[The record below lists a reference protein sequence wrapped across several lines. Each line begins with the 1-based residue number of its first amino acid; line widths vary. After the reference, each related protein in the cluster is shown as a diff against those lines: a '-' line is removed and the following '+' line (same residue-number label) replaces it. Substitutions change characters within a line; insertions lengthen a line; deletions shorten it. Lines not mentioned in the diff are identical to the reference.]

1 MTTKE
6 TILVIY
12 ESPNGRDNW
21 RPLQANEVP
30 QWVLH
35 PDVMGHLV
43 AGEMCSD
50 PTRGEKGSNWYRA
63 ERTPEDAAMVR
74 RAQQRRDQRLA
85 RNRRLASR
93 IIQLSH

>member
-1 MTTKE
+1 MTTKQ

-12 ESPNGRDNW
+12 ESENGRNGW
-21 RPLQANEVP
+21 RPLQPSEVP

-35 PDVMGHLV
+35 PDIMGHLV

-63 ERTPEDAAMVR
+63 ERTPEDASMVR
-74 RAQQRRDQRLA
+74 AAAERRQRRLE
-85 RNRRLASR
+85 RNQRLASR
-93 IIQLSH
+93 ILRVTH